1 MTDLFIDTPAD
12 LEALCVRLRGRPWLT
27 LDTEFIREKTYR
39 ARLCLVQVAS
49 DDVVACI
56 DTLALDDPGPLLEL
70 LFDPATT
77 KVLHAARQDLEIFHD
92 LAGGRVPAPVF
103 DTQLAATLAGFGEQ
117 IGYAELV
124 RRLLGVQLDKSQAR
138 TDWSA
143 RPLDPEQLSYAADDV
158 RHLREVYARLH
169 ARLESADRLDW
180 LEEDFA
186 TLVDPETYRNDPD
199 SAWRKVRGANQ
210 LRGKQLA
217 VLRALAAWR
226 ETEAATAD
234 RPRRWIMDDA
244 TLLALV
250 RSSPSRRDQ
259 LGKVRGLGDG
269 LIRRHGADLLE
280 LIRAARDAKATTE
293 APPPRPRP
301 MSAAEEAG
309 VDALMALVRLQAHR
323 HEVSPA
329 TLATRRDLE
338 ALVRGERDLPL
349 LTGWR
354 HGLVGEL
361 LQAFLAGEVRLDY
374 AADGLRMETTG
385 ST

>member
-1 MTDLFIDTPAD
+1 MTDLYIDSAAD
-12 LEALCVRLRGRPWLT
+12 LAALCARLRDRTWLT

-39 ARLCLVQVAS
+39 ARLCLVQLAS
-49 DDVVACI
+49 EDDVACI
-56 DTLALDDPGPLLEL
+56 DTLAIDDLGPLLEL
-70 LFDPATT
+70 LLDPTIT

-103 DTQLAATLAGFGEQ
+103 DTQLAATLAGFGDQ

-124 RRLLGVQLDKSQAR
+124 RRLLGVELDKSQAR

-143 RPLDPEQLSYAADDV
+143 RPLDPEQLNYAADDV

-169 ARLESADRLDW
+169 ARLEAAGRLAWLAD
-180 LEEDFA
+180 DFA
-186 TLVDPETYRNDPD
+186 TLVDPATYRSDPET
-199 SAWRKVRGANQ
+199 AWRKLRGANQ
-210 LRGKQLA
+210 LRGRQLA

-226 ETEAATAD
+226 ERQAAEAD

-244 TLLALV
+244 ALLALA
-250 RSSPSRRDQ
+250 RSAPSRREQ
-259 LGKVRGLGDG
+259 LAKVRGLGDG
-269 LIRRHGADLLE
+269 LIRRHGSDLLE
-280 LIRAARDAKATTE
+280 LIRDARNAQTEGE

-301 MSAAEEAG
+301 LTAAEEAG

-338 ALVRGERDLPL
+338 ALVRGEADLPL

-354 HGLVGEL
+354 RGLVGDL
-361 LQAFLAGEVRLDY
+361 LTSFLAGEVTLRF
-374 AADGLRMETTG
+374 AGDGLEIGT
-385 ST
+385 STPA

>member
-1 MTDLFIDTPAD
+1 MTDLYIDTTAD
-12 LEALCVRLRGRPWLT
+12 LEALCARLRDHTWLT

-49 DDVVACI
+49 EDDVACI
-56 DTLALDDPGPLLEL
+56 DTLAIDDLGPLLEL
-70 LFDPATT
+70 LLDPTII

-92 LAGGRVPAPVF
+92 LADGRVPAPVF
-103 DTQLAATLAGFGEQ
+103 DTQLAATLAGFGDQ

-124 RRLLGVQLDKSQAR
+124 RRLLGVDLDKSQAR

-169 ARLESADRLDW
+169 ARLESAGRLSW

-186 TLVDPETYRNDPD
+186 TLVDPATYRSDPEA
-199 SAWRKVRGANQ
+199 AWRKVRGANQ
-210 LRGKQLA
+210 LRGKQLP

-226 ETEAATAD
+226 EREAAAAD

-244 TLLALV
+244 ALLALA
-250 RSSPSRRDQ
+250 RSAPSRREQ
-259 LGKVRGLGDG
+259 LAKVRGLGEG
-269 LIRRHGADLLE
+269 LIRRHGSDLLE
-280 LIRAARDAKATTE
+280 LIRDARTTDTGGE
-293 APPPRPRP
+293 APPTRPRP
-301 MSAAEEAG
+301 LTAAEEAG
-309 VDALMALVRLQAHR
+309 VDALMALVRLQAYT

-338 ALVRGERDLPL
+338 ALVRGEPDLPL

-354 HGLVGEL
+354 RGLVGDL
-361 LQAFLAGEVRLDY
+361 LRSFLAGEVTLRF
-374 AADGLRMETTG
+374 AGDGLGMETT
-385 ST
+385 TPT